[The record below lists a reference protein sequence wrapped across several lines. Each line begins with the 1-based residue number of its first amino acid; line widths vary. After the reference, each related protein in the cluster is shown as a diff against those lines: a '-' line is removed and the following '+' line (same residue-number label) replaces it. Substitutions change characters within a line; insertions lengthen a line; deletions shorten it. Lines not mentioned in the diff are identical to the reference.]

1 MPHTI
6 HTLYLDRLK
15 TTERCHTLYVERL
28 NTTAQYHVPSR
39 DCCLLVR
46 KESCVRLLALI
57 KVIKVSQPTWT
68 DRATKNLTSETEGE
82 TILVGDWLMFLFL
95 FLSRHSLWQSTHTH
109 THARTHVHRERER
122 ERGRGR
128 ERETDRQTDT
138 HTHTH
143 THTHTCNREHML
155 CVTQRSTSC

>member
-15 TTERCHTLYVERL
+15 TTERCHTLYVERLNTTEPCHTLYVDRL

-109 THARTHVHRERER
+109 THARTHARTHA
-122 ERGRGR
+122 
-128 ERETDRQTDT
+128 

-143 THTHTCNREHML
+143 TEL
-155 CVTQRSTSC
+155 